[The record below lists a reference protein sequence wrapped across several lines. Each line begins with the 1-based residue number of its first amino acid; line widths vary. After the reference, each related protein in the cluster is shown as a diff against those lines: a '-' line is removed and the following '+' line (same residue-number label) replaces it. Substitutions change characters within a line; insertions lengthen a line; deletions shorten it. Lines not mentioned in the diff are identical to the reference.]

1 MSCVSSSFL
10 GEHGEG
16 VTRQLAKGWVKYELS
31 ELGMLQ
37 ILKVF
42 NVDFVYEGIQTS
54 NLPKEQLEL

>member
-1 MSCVSSSFL
+1 M

-42 NVDFVYEGIQTS
+42 NVDFVYERVQTS
-54 NLPKEQLEL
+54 NLPKEPLEL